1 MKGCDLQIPRL
12 VTGVAAEQFQ
22 ALTLS
27 EYERWGKVIR
37 EAASPGCAPVGRK
50 AGRALK
56 TPARS

>member
-12 VTGVAAEQFQ
+12 VTGVAPEQFQ

-37 EAASPGCAPVGRK
+37 EAGIR
-50 AGRALK
+50 LD
-56 TPARS
+56 